1 MSVEFMK
8 FKFIE
13 KAKETP
19 FFIYQIKSNNPYNE
33 KADYNGNSICYYLR
47 RQREKDNFFYN
58 LNNDCIITMNSITKI
73 PNVDA
78 LKDVKLELLGKEK
91 IPVQDYKDLYS
102 EWFKYVLRKRIKEN
116 NSLSYDYRVLN
127 QYKKELFT
135 DSKSGIRV
143 SKTFKVDAEV
153 LEDATVY
160 LSVDINCDFESA
172 FSIYDYILNGKNII
186 GLKVK
191 YMWQDYEA
199 TYKITELHNET
210 INQDVNGFNVYEYY
224 RNEEPW
230 RLKGIDPNKTPA
242 VSADGKKR
250 AGLYIPQSL
259 KPVITRE
266 FIAENHN
273 CLSKRVD
280 GYTKLS
286 MEKRLNEIRKFLAD
300 INSSGKRK
308 IVDENPVSA
317 TEFGYKE
324 YSFSENMPKLLVG
337 NNKKIS
343 FNQKRNVFKEW
354 YGFYKLPEEPIT
366 AAFLSYGNNVKDKES
381 KEYKNADKSH
391 KVVRE
396 ILHFAQGKIKSPNG
410 DSLNPNMLNLN
421 FYNKAFHYELG
432 EKLSYKEKAR
442 EIHNNPEI
450 NFVVSVL
457 PLDTDEE
464 YYIDCVDSPYD
475 AYKNVFA
482 DLKLPSQMVSIKA
495 CNDLGSNAAYYRL
508 ENIILGILCK
518 NGGIPWVLEAPMD
531 NVDCFIGIDVGTQ
544 EKGIHYP
551 ACSVCFDGSGKLIGY
566 NSPSKAQNG
575 EKIDKDSLY
584 DMLDSVLLSYK
595 NNQGAYPNHI
605 VVHRDGFSN
614 EEDYWYE
621 EYFNRKNIEFDLVE
635 IRKNLP
641 ARLIERKRAYDK
653 IEMNPKSGTAI
664 INDNEAYLISTEVS
678 SWLGAPRPLKLV
690 HKHGNLK
697 MEQIVRQVYVL
708 SELHVGSMR
717 TSRLPITTLYADKIC
732 KHLNHVVHDTFSNKL
747 YFL

>member
-172 FSIYDYILNGKNII
+172 FSIYDYILNGRNII

-191 YMWQDYEA
+191 CMWQDYEA

-224 RNEEPW
+224 RKKEPW

-242 VSADGKKR
+242 VSADGKKKS
-250 AGLYIPQSL
+250 GLYIPQSL

-273 CLSKRVD
+273 YLSKRVD

-381 KEYKNADKSH
+381 KEYKNADKSR

-551 ACSVCFDGSGKLIGY
+551 ACSVCFDGSGKLVGY

-614 EEDYWYE
+614 EEDYWYK

-732 KHLNHVVHDTFSNKL
+732 KHHNHVVHDTFSNKL

>member
-1 MSVEFMK
+1 MSVELMK
-8 FKFIE
+8 FKFIK
-13 KAKETP
+13 KAEETS
-19 FFIYQIKSNNPYNE
+19 FYIYQIKNNNPYSE

-47 RQREKDNFFYN
+47 GQKENKDNFFYN
-58 LNNDCIITMNSITKI
+58 LNNDCIIAWNRISKI

-78 LKDVKLELLGKEK
+78 LKDVQLELLGKEK
-91 IPVQDYKDLYS
+91 IPVQDYNALYS
-102 EWFKYVLRKRIKEN
+102 ELFKFVLRKRIEEN
-116 NSLSYDYRVLN
+116 NSLTYDCRVVN
-127 QYKKELFT
+127 KYKYELFT

-143 SKTFKVDAEV
+143 SRTFKVDAEV
-153 LEDATVY
+153 LEDGTVY

-172 FSIYDYILNGKNII
+172 FSIYDYILNGWNII

-191 YMWQDYEA
+191 CMWQDYDA

-224 RNEEPW
+224 RKKEPW
-230 RLKGIDPNKTPA
+230 RLQGIDPNKTPA
-242 VSADGKKR
+242 VSADAKKKS
-250 AGLYIPQSL
+250 GLYIPQSL

-273 CLSKRVD
+273 DLSKRVD

-286 MEKRLNEIRKFLAD
+286 MGKRLNEIRKFLAD
-300 INSSGKRK
+300 INSSGSSK

-475 AYKNVFA
+475 TYKNVFA

-495 CNDLGSNAAYYRL
+495 CNDLGSNAAYYKL

-518 NGGIPWVLEAPMD
+518 NGGIPWVLESPMD

-621 EYFNRKNIEFDLVE
+621 EYFNRKNIKFDLVE

-641 ARLIERKRAYDK
+641 ARLIERKEPTTR
-653 IEMNPKSGTAI
+653 
-664 INDNEAYLISTEVS
+664 
-678 SWLGAPRPLKLV
+678 LK
-690 HKHGNLK
+690 
-697 MEQIVRQVYVL
+697 
-708 SELHVGSMR
+708 
-717 TSRLPITTLYADKIC
+717 
-732 KHLNHVVHDTFSNKL
+732 
-747 YFL
+747 